1 MQFKLTDEQYGVLK
15 WVIAVVLPAI
25 ITFSGTTMNAFNWQ
39 HTELFLTVSVAFQL
53 MLGTIFKVS
62 EYNYD
67 KENEE

>member
-1 MQFKLTDEQYGVLK
+1 MKFKLTDEQYGVLK
-15 WVIAVVLPAI
+15 WIIAVVLPAI

-39 HTELFLTVSVAFQL
+39 YTELFLTISVAFQL

-67 KENEE
+67 KENDK

>member
-1 MQFKLTDEQYGVLK
+1 MKFKLSDEQYGMLK
-15 WVIAVVLPAI
+15 WIIAIVLPAI
-25 ITFSGTTMNAFNWQ
+25 ITFSGTTMNALDWQ
-39 HTELFLTVSVAFQL
+39 HTELFLTISVAFQL